1 MLDKIGGAAMAEKLE
16 RYSEEYLAEQHNL
29 IRLLQEST
37 DDPYNEEKRSAVN
50 ESLAKM
56 GFVGKPALESGGL
69 PTG

>member
-1 MLDKIGGAAMAEKLE
+1 MAEKLE
-16 RYSEEYLAEQHNL
+16 RYSQEYLAEQHNL

-37 DDPYNEEKRSAVN
+37 DDPSNEEKRRAVN

-56 GFVGKPALESGGL
+56 GFVGKLSPESGKF